1 MPPEWECLPRF
12 VSKRLGLHL
21 SSLSLCLR
29 FGSLTQFPSTT
40 DFCCSAIACQGGIA
54 FHAAIFTPSV
64 DVDYTAPKQDSR
76 AAADNRR
83 RGKSYSYT
91 NAALPRAESSNRQAP
106 HFFELLAL
114 NGKRLSFGR
123 SHRPFSFLGKKM
135 GGVMGSSV
143 SRCIP
148 PLHEVQLHDSSL

>member
-83 RGKSYSYT
+83 RGKSYSNA
-91 NAALPRAESSNRQAP
+91 NAASPRAGSSNRQAP

-123 SHRPFSFLGKKM
+123 SHRPFSFSGKKM

>member
-40 DFCCSAIACQGGIA
+40 DFCCSSIACQGGIA
-54 FHAAIFTPSV
+54 FLAAIFAPSV
-64 DVDYTAPKQDSR
+64 DVDYTAPKQNSR

-91 NAALPRAESSNRQAP
+91 NAAFPRAGSSNRQAP

-143 SRCIP
+143 SRFIP

>member
-1 MPPEWECLPRF
+1 MPPEWDCLPRF

-91 NAALPRAESSNRQAP
+91 NAALPRAGSSNRQAP

-114 NGKRLSFGR
+114 NGKRVSFGR
-123 SHRPFSFLGKKM
+123 APPVFFLGKEN
-135 GGVMGSSV
+135 GGCGLAA
-143 SRCIP
+143 RRRHLP
-148 PLHEVQLHDSSL
+148 AA

>member
-1 MPPEWECLPRF
+1 MPPEWKCLPRF

-91 NAALPRAESSNRQAP
+91 NAALPRAGSSNRQAP

-123 SHRPFSFLGKKM
+123 SHRPFSFSGKKM